1 MDYSSRLVVG
11 VCGGVCVGGG
21 GGGSAKRGGR
31 APAPSAI
38 NVPQA
43 AGSGVWAKVAATLNS
58 HDHAFQ
64 TGIT

>member
-11 VCGGVCVGGG
+11 VGGG
-21 GGGSAKRGGR
+21 GVSAKRGGRGPLR

-58 HDHAFQ
+58 HDHAVQ